1 MPFLDYPIELRK
13 LINNRGPLPG
23 KDSAMKLIYLRLR
36 NISSGT
42 GGYSSAGTQ
51 NRTVVFN
58 TLTSCPVLEHDS

>member
-1 MPFLDYPIELRK
+1 
-13 LINNRGPLPG
+13 
-23 KDSAMKLIYLRLR
+23 MKLIYLRLR

-58 TLTSCPVLEHDS
+58 TLTNCPVLEHDS